1 MNKIILCGNL
11 SKDIEMQ
18 YSQNGIAIAKTSI
31 AINKKVKNEKQVTFI
46 NCKLIGRLAEIANQY
61 LSTGSK
67 VLFEGELQISD
78 YVDKDNIKRQW
89 VEVLVLNMEMLNSN
103 QNNKENNLN
112 ETSNKILNK
121 DKNEVELVEVDSAED
136 IPF

>member
-18 YSQNGIAIAKTSI
+18 YSQNGTAIAKTSI
-31 AINKKVKNEKQVTFI
+31 AVNKKVKNEKQVTFI
-46 NCKLIGRLAEIANQY
+46 NCKLIGILAEIANQY

-67 VLFEGELQISD
+67 VLFEGELQIND

-121 DKNEVELVEVDSAED
+121 DKNEVDLVEVDSSED

>member
-31 AINKKVKNEKQVTFI
+31 AINKKVKNEKEVAFI

-67 VLFEGELQISD
+67 VLFEGELKISD
-78 YVDKDNIKRQW
+78 YVDKDNIKRQL

>member
-18 YSQNGIAIAKTSI
+18 YLQNGVAIAKTSI
-31 AINKKVKNEKQVTFI
+31 AVNKKVKNEKQVTFI

-67 VLFEGELQISD
+67 VLFEGELQIND

-121 DKNEVELVEVDSAED
+121 DKNEVDLVEVDSSED

>member
-1 MNKIILCGNL
+1 MNKIILYGNL

-18 YSQNGIAIAKTSI
+18 YSQNGTAIAKTSI
-31 AINKKVKNEKQVTFI
+31 AINKKVKNENQVTFI

-103 QNNKENNLN
+103 QNNKENNVN

-121 DKNEVELVEVDSAED
+121 DKNEVDLVEVNSAED

>member
-18 YSQNGIAIAKTSI
+18 YSQNGTAIAKTSI
-31 AINKKVKNEKQVTFI
+31 AVNKKVKNEKQVTFI

-61 LSTGSK
+61 LRTGSK
-67 VLFEGELQISD
+67 VLFEGELQIND

-103 QNNKENNLN
+103 QNNKENNVN
-112 ETSNKILNK
+112 ETSNQ
-121 DKNEVELVEVDSAED
+121 DKNEVGLVEIDSVED

>member
-18 YSQNGIAIAKTSI
+18 YSQNGTAIAKTSI
-31 AINKKVKNEKQVTFI
+31 AVNKKVKNEKQVTFI

-89 VEVLVLNMEMLNSN
+89 VEVLVLNKEMLNSN
-103 QNNKENNLN
+103 KNNKENNLN

-121 DKNEVELVEVDSAED
+121 DKNEVDLVEVDSAED

>member
-31 AINKKVKNEKQVTFI
+31 AVNKKVKNEKQVTFI

-61 LSTGSK
+61 LNTGSK
-67 VLFEGELQISD
+67 VLFEGELQIND

-89 VEVLVLNMEMLNSN
+89 VEVLVLNIEMLNSN
-103 QNNKENNLN
+103 QNNKENNVN

-121 DKNEVELVEVDSAED
+121 DKNEVDLVEVDSAED

>member
-121 DKNEVELVEVDSAED
+121 DKNEVDLVEVDSAED

>member
-1 MNKIILCGNL
+1 MNKIILYGNL

-18 YSQNGIAIAKTSI
+18 YSQNGTAIAKTSI

-103 QNNKENNLN
+103 QNNKENNVN

-121 DKNEVELVEVDSAED
+121 DKNEVDLVEVNSAED

>member
-18 YSQNGIAIAKTSI
+18 YSQNGTAIAKTSI
-31 AINKKVKNEKQVTFI
+31 AVNKKVKNEKQVTFI

-78 YVDKDNIKRQW
+78 YADKDNIKRQW

-112 ETSNKILNK
+112 KTLNKILNK
-121 DKNEVELVEVDSAED
+121 DKNEVDLVEVDSAEY

>member
-18 YSQNGIAIAKTSI
+18 YSQNGTAIAKTSI
-31 AINKKVKNEKQVTFI
+31 AVNKKVKNEKQVTFI

-103 QNNKENNLN
+103 QNNKKNNLN

>member
-11 SKDIEMQ
+11 TKDIEMQ
-18 YSQNGIAIAKTSI
+18 YSQNGTAIAKTSI
-31 AINKKVKNEKQVTFI
+31 AINKKVKNEKQITFI

-89 VEVLVLNMEMLNSN
+89 VEVIVLNMEMLNSN
-103 QNNKENNLN
+103 KNNKENNLN

-121 DKNEVELVEVDSAED
+121 DKNEVDLVEVDSAED

>member
-1 MNKIILCGNL
+1 MNKIILCGKL

-31 AINKKVKNEKQVTFI
+31 AVNKKVKNEKQVTFI

-78 YVDKDNIKRQW
+78 YADKDNIKRQW

-121 DKNEVELVEVDSAED
+121 DKNEVDLVEVDSAED
-136 IPF
+136 ILF

>member
-31 AINKKVKNEKQVTFI
+31 AVNKKVKNEKQVTFI

-78 YVDKDNIKRQW
+78 YADKDNIKRQW

-121 DKNEVELVEVDSAED
+121 DKNEVDLVEVYSAED
-136 IPF
+136 ILF

>member
-18 YSQNGIAIAKTSI
+18 YSQNGTAIAKTSI
-31 AINKKVKNEKQVTFI
+31 AVNKKVKNEKQVTFI

-61 LSTGSK
+61 LSSGSK

-78 YVDKDNIKRQW
+78 YVDKDGVKRQW

-103 QNNKENNLN
+103 QNNKENNIN
-112 ETSNKILNK
+112 ETLNK
-121 DKNEVELVEVDSAED
+121 DLNQDKKEIDLVEIDSVED

>member
-18 YSQNGIAIAKTSI
+18 YSQNGTAIAKTSI
-31 AINKKVKNEKQVTFI
+31 AVNKKVKNEKQVTFI

-67 VLFEGELQISD
+67 VLFEGELQIND

-103 QNNKENNLN
+103 KNNKENNLN

-121 DKNEVELVEVDSAED
+121 DKNEVDLVEVDSAED

>member
-121 DKNEVELVEVDSAED
+121 DKNEVDLVEIDNAED

>member
-18 YSQNGIAIAKTSI
+18 YSQNGTAIAKTSI
-31 AINKKVKNEKQVTFI
+31 AVNKKVKNEKQVTFI

-78 YVDKDNIKRQW
+78 YADKDNIKRQW
-89 VEVLVLNMEMLNSN
+89 VEVLVLNMEILNSN

-121 DKNEVELVEVDSAED
+121 DKNEVDLVEVDSAED

>member
-11 SKDIEMQ
+11 TKDIEMQ
-18 YSQNGIAIAKTSI
+18 YSQNGTAIAKTSI
-31 AINKKVKNEKQVTFI
+31 AINKKVKNENQVTFI
-46 NCKLIGRLAEIANQY
+46 NCKLIGRLAVISNQY

-89 VEVLVLNMEMLNSN
+89 VEVLVLNMEMLNS
-103 QNNKENNLN
+103 KENNQESNPN
-112 ETSNKILNK
+112 ENSNKNLNQ
-121 DKNEVELVEVDSAED
+121 DKNEVDLVEIDSAED

>member
-18 YSQNGIAIAKTSI
+18 YLQNGIAIAKTSI
-31 AINKKVKNEKQVTFI
+31 AVNKKVKNEKQVTFI

-78 YVDKDNIKRQW
+78 YEDKDNIKRQW
-89 VEVLVLNMEMLNSN
+89 VEVLVLNMEMLNSS

-121 DKNEVELVEVDSAED
+121 DKNEVDLVEVDSAED

>member
-18 YSQNGIAIAKTSI
+18 YSQNGTAIAKTSI
-31 AINKKVKNEKQVTFI
+31 TVNKKVKNEKQVTFI

-67 VLFEGELQISD
+67 VLFEGELKISD

-121 DKNEVELVEVDSAED
+121 DKNEVDLVEIDNAED

>member
-18 YSQNGIAIAKTSI
+18 YSQNGTAIAKTSI
-31 AINKKVKNEKQVTFI
+31 AVNKKVKNEKQVTFI

-121 DKNEVELVEVDSAED
+121 DKNEVDLVEVDSAED